1 MDKLNVIKRIINT
14 GIIAV
19 VRAKTPEQ
27 AVKIAEAVKAGGID
41 TIEITMTVPGAIDV
55 IRQMKKII
63 KIMRF

>member
-19 VRAKTPEQ
+19 VRARTPEQ

>member
-1 MDKLNVIKRIINT
+1 LDKLNVIKRIINT

-19 VRAKTPEQ
+19 VRARTPEQ

>member
-1 MDKLNVIKRIINT
+1 LDKLNVIKRIINT

-27 AVKIAEAVKAGGID
+27 AVKIAEAVKVGGID